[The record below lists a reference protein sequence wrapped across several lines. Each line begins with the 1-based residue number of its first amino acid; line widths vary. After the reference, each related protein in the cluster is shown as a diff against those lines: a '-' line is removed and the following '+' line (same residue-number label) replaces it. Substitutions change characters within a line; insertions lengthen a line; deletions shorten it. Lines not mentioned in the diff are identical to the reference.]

1 MTVLSD
7 TTESTLVNKTL
18 NTTTPDTHDRESNP
32 LVIIIPVG
40 LVLAIAVLLTII
52 AWKNW
57 WRIKR
62 CFGLKGCIC
71 FIYAFFD

>member
-1 MTVLSD
+1 MSD
-7 TTESTLVNKTL
+7 STQSTLVNKTS

-52 AWKNW
+52 AWKKW
-57 WRIKR
+57 WRRKR
-62 CFGLKGCIC
+62 CFGLKGCRC
-71 FIYAFFD
+71 FIYASFD